1 MLFLFLINQ
10 NHSLNWLEFFNLR
23 SKPRIDMNKFLIV
36 GIGNVGKEYSGTR
49 HNIGFEI
56 LDYACK
62 EFDKSFLTEK
72 LGNVVK
78 FKLKGKSLVLLKPS
92 TFVNLSGKSVR
103 YWLNKENIPLENLL
117 VISDDLNLDFGSIRI
132 RTKGSDGGHNGLK
145 NIQETLNTTNYNRLR
160 FGIGGNFAK
169 GSQSDFVL
177 SKWSKEEKSQLITLK
192 PTLRQIIEYY
202 VYSGINATMN
212 KFNSK

>member
-62 EFDKSFLTEK
+62 EFDKPFLTEK

-117 VISDDLNLDFGSIRI
+117 VISDDLNLDFGTIRI

-145 NIQETLNTTNYNRLR
+145 NIQEILNTTNYNRLR

-169 GSQSDFVL
+169 GWQSDFVL

-192 PTLRQIIEYY
+192 PALRQIIEYY

>member
-1 MLFLFLINQ
+1 
-10 NHSLNWLEFFNLR
+10 
-23 SKPRIDMNKFLIV
+23 MNKFLIV

-212 KFNSK
+212 KFNSKWEKLKELIISQANALQL

>member
-10 NHSLNWLEFFNLR
+10 NYSLNWLEFFNLR

-62 EFDKSFLTEK
+62 EFDKPFLTEK

-117 VISDDLNLDFGSIRI
+117 VISDDLNLDFGTIRI

-145 NIQETLNTTNYNRLR
+145 NIQEILNTTNYNRLR

-169 GSQSDFVL
+169 GWQSDFVL

-192 PTLRQIIEYY
+192 PALRQIIEYY

>member
-1 MLFLFLINQ
+1 
-10 NHSLNWLEFFNLR
+10 
-23 SKPRIDMNKFLIV
+23 MNKFLIV

-62 EFDKSFLTEK
+62 EFDKPFLTEK

-212 KFNSK
+212 KFNSKWEKLKELIISQANALQL

>member
-1 MLFLFLINQ
+1 
-10 NHSLNWLEFFNLR
+10 
-23 SKPRIDMNKFLIV
+23 MNKFLIV

-62 EFDKSFLTEK
+62 EFDKPFLTEK

-192 PTLRQIIEYY
+192 PILRQIIEYY

-212 KFNSK
+212 KFNSKWEKLKELIISQANALQL

>member
-62 EFDKSFLTEK
+62 EFDKPFLTEK

-117 VISDDLNLDFGSIRI
+117 VISDDLNLDFGTIRI

>member
-10 NHSLNWLEFFNLR
+10 NYSLNWLEFFNLR

-62 EFDKSFLTEK
+62 EFDKPFLTEK

-117 VISDDLNLDFGSIRI
+117 VISDDLNLDFGTIRI

-145 NIQETLNTTNYNRLR
+145 NIQEILNTTNYNRLR

-169 GSQSDFVL
+169 GRQSDFVL

-192 PTLRQIIEYY
+192 PALRQIIEYY

>member
-1 MLFLFLINQ
+1 
-10 NHSLNWLEFFNLR
+10 
-23 SKPRIDMNKFLIV
+23 MNKFLIV

-212 KFNSK
+212 KFNSKWEKLKELIISPANAPQL

>member
-1 MLFLFLINQ
+1 
-10 NHSLNWLEFFNLR
+10 
-23 SKPRIDMNKFLIV
+23 MNKFLIV

-62 EFDKSFLTEK
+62 EFDKPFLTEK

>member
-62 EFDKSFLTEK
+62 EFDKPFLTEK